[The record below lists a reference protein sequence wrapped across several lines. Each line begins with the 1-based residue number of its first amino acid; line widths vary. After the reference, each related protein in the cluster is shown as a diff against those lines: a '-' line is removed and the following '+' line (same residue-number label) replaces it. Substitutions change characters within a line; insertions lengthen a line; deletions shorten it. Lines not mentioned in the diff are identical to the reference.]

1 MKQRLSTS
9 MWSAFS
15 GPSPIEHARDQ
26 IAVAID
32 QALDRQPDLLLG
44 EPAHLEQASLELL
57 ELLLKMPDSLFRRRH
72 QPNLP
77 VM

>member
-1 MKQRLSTS
+1 

-15 GPSPIEHARDQ
+15 GPSPVSTRAIE
-26 IAVAID
+26 IAVAVD
-32 QALDRQPDLLLG
+32 QPFDGEPDLLLRQ
-44 EPAHLEQASLELL
+44 PAHLEQTRLELF
-57 ELLLKMPDSLFRRRH
+57 ELLLKVPDALLRRGH